1 MKYYN
6 IAISGGIGVGTS
18 TLLKNLRFYLEP
30 LGWRLRSTGQMV
42 REYTKEN
49 ILPLATLVS
58 REFDEKIEKEVES
71 VFRTSKK
78 NVIEGWL
85 AGFVAKNIKTT
96 LKVLLV
102 CSDFSLRVDRVANR
116 DRLSIEQAKE
126 YIKKREEE
134 NLKKWR
140 QIYGNFDFFSPKYF
154 DLVIDTYSSGQ
165 METVG
170 RVLDKLGY
178 KTTVV

>member
-6 IAISGGIGVGTS
+6 VAISGGIGVGTS

-30 LGWRLRSTGQMV
+30 LGWRLRSTGQLV

-49 ILPLATLVS
+49 VLPLATLVS
-58 REFDEKIEKEVES
+58 EDFDKNIEKEVES
-71 VFRTSKK
+71 IFKTSKK

-85 AGFVAKNIKTT
+85 AGFVARDIKNT

-116 DRLSIEQAKE
+116 DRLSIEKAKE

-134 NLKKWR
+134 NIKKWR
-140 QIYGNFDFFSPKYF
+140 RIYGDFDFFSTKYF

-178 KTTVV
+178 KMSVM